1 MRRERLRPVAVHSG
15 CPAQWPGFSNQG
27 TVMVTYGFC
36 VTKRAGLRG
45 FFARRIAA
53 LGLAAAVWMGSSQI
67 LSAAEAVDTERETFL
82 RAVAEVETGGNAR
95 AIGRRGERGMFQF
108 TRTTWRLHTRRAFAD
123 AHIPSVSFD
132 VAARH
137 YDWLYDGLLRNGRT
151 PTPYL
156 MAAAW
161 NAGLGRVV
169 SGQLPRSSRDYA
181 TRVTNIVSVTKPSIP
196 VANVIEPVILIASD
210 R

>member
-1 MRRERLRPVAVHSG
+1 MVNYGICLTTRRNVTGYLAKRLAIVGLAVALWLG
-15 CPAQWPGFSNQG
+15 G
-27 TVMVTYGFC
+27 TE
-36 VTKRAGLRG
+36 
-45 FFARRIAA
+45 IAA
-53 LGLAAAVWMGSSQI
+53 
-67 LSAAEAVDTERETFL
+67 AAEVSGNEREAFL

-108 TRTTWRLHTRRAFAD
+108 TRTTWRLHTQRAFVD
-123 AHIPSVSFD
+123 AHIPSVSFA

-137 YDWLYDGLLRNGRT
+137 YDWLYDGLRRNGRE

-169 SGQLPRSSRDYA
+169 NGQLPRSSRDYA
-181 TRVTNIVSVTKPSIP
+181 SRVVNIVSVTKPAIP
-196 VANVIEPVILIASD
+196 VAIAVEPAILIASD

>member
-1 MRRERLRPVAVHSG
+1 
-15 CPAQWPGFSNQG
+15 
-27 TVMVTYGFC
+27 MVTYGYC
-36 VTKRAGLRG
+36 LTKRAGVRG
-45 FFARRIAA
+45 FLAKRFAAI
-53 LGLAAAVWMGSSQI
+53 GLAAALWMGSGQAV
-67 LSAAEAVDTERETFL
+67 SAAEAVDVERETFL
-82 RAVAEVETGGNAR
+82 RAIAEVETGGNAR

-123 AHIPSVSFD
+123 AHIPSVSYD

-137 YDWLYDGLLRNGRT
+137 YGWLHDGLIRNGRT

-169 SGQLPRSSRDYA
+169 NGQLPRSSRDYA
-181 TRVTNIVSVTKPSIP
+181 TRVTNIVSVTRPSIP
-196 VANVIEPVILIASD
+196 VANAIEPVILIASD

>member
-1 MRRERLRPVAVHSG
+1 LRAFLAKRFAV
-15 CPAQWPGFSNQG
+15 
-27 TVMVTYGFC
+27 
-36 VTKRAGLRG
+36 
-45 FFARRIAA
+45 I
-53 LGLAAAVWMGSSQI
+53 GLAATLWMGSAPD
-67 LSAAEAVDTERETFL
+67 LTAAASIDGERETFL
-82 RAVAEVETGGNAR
+82 RAVAEVETGGNPR

-123 AHIPSVSFD
+123 AHVPSVSFE

-137 YDWLYDGLLRNGRT
+137 YDWLYDGLVRNGRT

-161 NAGLGRVV
+161 NAGLSRVV
-169 SGQLPRSSRDYA
+169 NGPLPRSSRDYA
-181 TRVTNIVSVTKPSIP
+181 TRVTNIVSVTKPSIQ
-196 VANVIEPVILIASD
+196 VANAIEPVILIAAD